1 MTCATSCSP
10 SAVGDAG
17 RLGAVEH
24 QMSGLDAHHNAGPR
38 WMRTLGAKSTVCHL
52 RRPRPLVI
60 RAWLWLAA
68 KADNLEEKRRCLHAV
83 LQLHPENEPAT
94 LALLVLDQKRPTS

>member
-38 WMRTLGAKSTVCHL
+38 WMRTPGAKSTVCHL

-60 RAWLWLAA
+60 HARLWLAA
-68 KADNLEEKRRCLHAV
+68 QTDNLERKRRFLNAV
-83 LQLHPENEPAT
+83 LQLDPENEPAS
-94 LALLVLDQKRPTS
+94 LALLMLDQRRPTN